1 MKRPSSQDASP
12 PAGAQPHPMQS
23 TPASPFGSPR
33 PSFFERVRPTTLL
46 SLFAVLSVALVLVL
60 LAWTDLPREAAFMS
74 GIFLLAALLWSTEA
88 LPQATTALLALGL
101 MILLLANPGGWH
113 GLGFE
118 ERPSPA
124 YGEVIR
130 AAVDPVIL
138 LFFGGLLL
146 AQAAV
151 VTGVDRTLAQLIL
164 RPFGHG
170 PAMLLLGTML
180 VTAFFSMWMSNTAA
194 TAMMIMIV
202 APLLRDLKTNRFS
215 IAVGLAIPF
224 AANIGGIGTP
234 IGSPPNAVAVGYLQ
248 RADLPIPFL
257 QWMIL
262 AVPLML
268 LLLLI
273 TWLILI
279 GFYRSGIRRI
289 ELKSAAEPMTRRK
302 WAVVLIFII
311 TVLLWVSE
319 AWHGLPSAA
328 VALLPVVV
336 LMSLG
341 IIKREH
347 VNSIDLDILILIGGG
362 IALGA
367 GVRMTG
373 LDEVL
378 IGLLP
383 QEGWLVGRGF
393 LTLAVVV
400 TILLSTFMSNT
411 AAANVLLPLG
421 ISFGI
426 SLGDEAEAIVI
437 AISIGL
443 AASMAMALP
452 VSNAPNAMAYARA
465 NIPIRSMALIGGL
478 IGLVGAVLVALFGP
492 PIIRFWHG

>member
-1 MKRPSSQDASP
+1 MHATS
-12 PAGAQPHPMQS
+12 
-23 TPASPFGSPR
+23 ASPFPPPR
-33 PSFFERVRPTTLL
+33 ATLIQRARRLILLPLIALL
-46 SLFAVLSVALVLVL
+46 SAALVLIL
-60 LAWTDLPREAAFMS
+60 AAWTDLPREAAFMS

-88 LPQATTALLALGL
+88 LPQATTALLVIGL
-101 MILLLANPGGWH
+101 MILLLSNPGGWP

-118 ERPSPA
+118 EGPSPA
-124 YGEVIR
+124 YGEIIR

-146 AQAAV
+146 AQGAV
-151 VTGVDRTLAQLIL
+151 VTGVDRTMARLIL

-170 PAMLLLGTML
+170 PGMILLGTML
-180 VTAFFSMWMSNTAA
+180 VTAVFSMWMSNTAT
-194 TAMMIMIV
+194 TAMMIMII
-202 APLLRDLKTNRFS
+202 APLLRELKVDRFR
-215 IAVGLAIPF
+215 IAIGLAIPF

-248 RADLPIPFL
+248 RADLPVQFL
-257 QWMIL
+257 EWMIV

-268 LLLLI
+268 LLLVV
-273 TWLILI
+273 TWLMLLTL
-279 GFYRSGIRRI
+279 FRPQIRRI
-289 ELKSAAEPMTRRK
+289 ELQSDAEPMSARK
-302 WAVVLIFII
+302 WLVVGIFVV
-311 TVLLWVSE
+311 TALLWMSE
-319 AWHGLPSAA
+319 AWHGLPSAV
-328 VALLPVVV
+328 VALLPPVVF
-336 LMSLG
+336 MGIG

-347 VNSIDLDILILIGGG
+347 VNSIDWDILILIGGG

-373 LDEVL
+373 LDQVL

-426 SLGDEAEAIVI
+426 SLGDQAEAIVI
-437 AISIGL
+437 AVSIAL

-452 VSNAPNAMAYARA
+452 VSTPPNAIAYARA
-465 NIPIRSMALIGGL
+465 DIPSRSMAL
-478 IGLVGAVLVALFGP
+478 VGALLGLLGAILIVAFGP
-492 PIIRFWHG
+492 PIIRFWHGP